1 MKRPY
6 DLYVYCTMALG
17 LFLYVLL
24 LCGVAVAM
32 PLKSV
37 EQLHAVADAH
47 IAFDASIAGVHTL
60 QNAPSMSFAAQSAQ
74 DPHAVYL
81 STWLRDRIAAA
92 HPQAPRF
99 TKAQADA
106 LAALRT
112 RLGTAVEVR
121 VQDGTPRI
129 MKAEVLQHALQN
141 FAPGRNH
148 AWETAWAFLH
158 TNKAILRLEFPGQ
171 ELILRRSDRDA
182 LGYHHIRFA
191 QTFQGL
197 SIWPKGDLVVHL
209 NAAGDVYMMNGIY
222 IATPSALQTI
232 PTLSADDAL
241 ALAREVVPWRANT
254 TSSAPELIIYTP
266 DASAPRL
273 AWRMDVAVSLSAH
286 WRVVLD
292 AHTGDTLKAFNRVM
306 TQNQAGSGM
315 DVFGITRAINVWQE
329 GDLFFLVDTSKA
341 MFDPTSNPPSPSE
354 ARGAIVIQDAQNQP
368 PTNNPQE
375 LDLPVL
381 VDITSNSATSG
392 WLADGVS
399 AMYGFSETYDY
410 YLERH
415 GRNSLD
421 GRGGQI
427 LAAVRLGLNLQ
438 NAFFLP
444 GLQMMVFG
452 DALPYAGALDVV
464 AHELTHGVINNSADL
479 VYQDQPGALNESFA
493 DIFGEM
499 VEARTHGRPDW
510 VQGAQLGQPSRSLND
525 PSSIEICCGRNY
537 PSRMSAFIQ
546 SDDPFLD
553 NFSNRDQGGVHI
565 NSSIINYAFYQLA
578 EGLHGAI
585 GIRDAELIF
594 YRALTTQLVRS
605 SQFLDARLACI
616 QSAEELFGA
625 GSVQVVKTGEAFDAV
640 EIFDGT
646 QPPGPL
652 PGPEID
658 GPDATI
664 FAALAPVS
672 ETSAA
677 WFLARRET
685 HFDDPPEGV
694 FISRFDI
701 EPKRPAVTGDGQ
713 VAFFVDSLR
722 DLCSILTA
730 GGVEEQCLGSPGT
743 VHAVALSPSGRFVAM
758 VLLDPLGNPD
768 NRILLLDLV
777 NQTAQELPLLAPAQD
792 GVSIGTVLFA
802 DAMDFTAD
810 ERFLFYDALNAVT
823 LSDGTQLQL
832 WSLFAID
839 LVNSVTLAIVPP
851 IPGFNVGNPAVGQTS
866 DILLTFE
873 RFDATTGRSDIF
885 AGNLNSGDISVV
897 AQVQNALGFPSYN
910 GDDRIIVYT
919 APDPSVSTGFSLV
932 QQPLAEDRIT
942 PVGPPQGWLS
952 GGTLGVIYRRVTEAA
967 LTLE

>member
-1 MKRPY
+1 MKRTY
-6 DLYVYCTMALG
+6 HLSVYCTMVLS
-17 LFLYVLL
+17 LSLYVLL

-37 EQLHAVADAH
+37 EQRQAVADTH

-60 QNAPSMSFAAQSAQ
+60 QNAPSISFATQSTQ
-74 DPHAVYL
+74 DPHAVHL

-92 HPQAPRF
+92 HPQAPRL

-121 VQDGTPRI
+121 AQDGTPRM
-129 MKAEVLQHALQN
+129 MKAEVLQQALQN

-158 TNKAILRLEFPGQ
+158 TNKAILRLAFPGQ
-171 ELILRRSDRDA
+171 ELMLQRSDRDA

-197 SIWPKGDLVVHL
+197 AIWPKGNLVVHL

-232 PTLSADDAL
+232 PTLSADAAL

-266 DASAPRL
+266 DAGPPRL

-286 WRVVLD
+286 WRVVID
-292 AHTGDTLKAFNRVM
+292 AHTGDTLTAFNRVM
-306 TQNQAGSGM
+306 TQNQDGSGM
-315 DVFGITRAINVWQE
+315 DVFGLTRAINVWQE

-341 MFDPTSNPPSPSE
+341 MFDPISNPPHPSE
-354 ARGAIVIQDAQNQP
+354 TRGAIVIQDAQNQP
-368 PTNNPQE
+368 PTNDPQA
-375 LDLPVL
+375 LPTL
-381 VDITSNSATSG
+381 VAITSNSATSE

-410 YLERH
+410 YLDRH

-427 LAAVRLGLNLQ
+427 LAAVRLGLNFQ

-444 GLQMMVFG
+444 GLQMIFFG
-452 DALPYAGALDVV
+452 DALPFAGALDVV

-479 VYQDQPGALNESFA
+479 IYQDQSGALNESFA

-499 VEARTHGRPDW
+499 VEARTHGQPDW
-510 VQGAQLGQPSRSLND
+510 VQGAQLGQPSRSLRD
-525 PSSIEICCGRNY
+525 PSSIEICCGRYY
-537 PSRMSAFIQ
+537 PAKMSEFITV
-546 SDDPFLD
+546 DDPDLGARIRAD
-553 NFSNRDQGGVHI
+553 NGGVHI
-565 NSSIINYAFYQLA
+565 NSSIINHAFYQLA

-594 YRALTTQLVRS
+594 YRALTTQLVPS
-605 SQFLDARLACI
+605 SQFIDARLACI

-625 GSVQVVKTGEAFDAV
+625 DSVQAVKTGEAFDAV
-640 EIFDGT
+640 EIFDAT
-646 QPPGPL
+646 PPPGPM
-652 PGPEID
+652 PGPGID

-672 ETSAA
+672 ETAAA

-713 VAFFVDSLR
+713 VAFFVDSIR
-722 DLCSILTA
+722 DLCSIPTA
-730 GGVEEQCLGSPGT
+730 GGVEEQCLGNPDTIHS
-743 VHAVALSPSGRFVAM
+743 VAISPSGGFAAV
-758 VLLDPLGNPD
+758 VLLDPLGNPG
-768 NRILLLDLV
+768 NQILLLDLV
-777 NQTAQELPLLAPAQD
+777 NQTAQSLPLLTPAQD
-792 GVSIGTVLFA
+792 GVPIGTVLFA
-802 DAMDFTAD
+802 DTMDFTAD

-839 LVNSVTLAIVPP
+839 LVNSVTLVIVPP
-851 IPGFNVGNPAVGQTS
+851 IPGLDVGNPAVGQTS
-866 DILLTFE
+866 DVLLTFE
-873 RFDATTGRSDIF
+873 GFDTTTGNSNIF
-885 AGNLNSGDISVV
+885 AGNLDSGDISAV
-897 AQVQNALGFPSYN
+897 AHVQSTLGFPSYN
-910 GDDRIIVYT
+910 GDDRFIVYT
-919 APDPSVSTGFSLV
+919 ASDPSVPTGRSLV
-932 QQPLAEDRIT
+932 QQSLAEDRIT
-942 PVGPPQGWLS
+942 PVDPPQGWLS
-952 GGTLGVIYRRVTEAA
+952 NGAFGVIYRRVSGAA